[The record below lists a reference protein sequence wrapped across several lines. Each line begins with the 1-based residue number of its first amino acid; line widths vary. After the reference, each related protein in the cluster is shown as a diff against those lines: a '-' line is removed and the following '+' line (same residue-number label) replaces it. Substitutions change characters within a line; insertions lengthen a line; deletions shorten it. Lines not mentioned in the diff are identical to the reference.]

1 MQASGSIFARGG
13 KESIKM
19 PRINRNLAYIISA
32 IIILAMPF
40 YLGEYFLYI
49 ATLTMIFTL
58 ASFGTNILSGYTNLL
73 SLAGA
78 TFFGTGAFATAIL
91 MLKFELSFFL
101 ALILAGFI
109 GVALSL
115 IVAIPTLRLEHVYLA
130 IATLGYVFIS
140 SEIAKSLESLTGGS
154 MGMGVPQI
162 RIMGYS
168 LDESGLFYLTL
179 FIVIILLI
187 AGINLSNCRFG
198 RAFFALKGSEFAAR
212 SIGIPAPKIKIIAFA
227 VQAFYCAVAGGLYG
241 VLVRFI
247 DPSLFSIFVSIS
259 FLSMVI
265 IGGLGSVLGSIFG
278 AFFVIVTPQLLTYFG
293 LTEVQRSVYGLAM
306 ILSLM
311 FLPNGLVS
319 LVEKFKLLKRADL

>member
-1 MQASGSIFARGG
+1 MPQ
-13 KESIKM
+13 IKKNF
-19 PRINRNLAYIISA
+19 IYLIAA
-32 IIILAMPF
+32 ILILAMPF

-49 ATLTMIFTL
+49 ATLTLVFTL

-78 TFFGTGAFATAIL
+78 TFFGAGAFATAIL
-91 MLKFELSFFL
+91 MSRYEVSFFP
-101 ALILAGFI
+101 ALLLAGSI
-109 GVALSL
+109 GVGLSL
-115 IVAIPTLRLEHVYLA
+115 VVAIPTLRLEHVYLA

-154 MGMGVPQI
+154 MGMGVPQLS
-162 RIMGYS
+162 IMGHS
-168 LDESGLFYLTL
+168 LDEIGLFYITL
-179 FIVIILLI
+179 VIVTLLMI
-187 AGINLSNCRFG
+187 AGVNLTHCRFG
-198 RAFFALKGSEFAAR
+198 RAFFAVKGSEFAAR

-227 VQAFYCAVAGGLYG
+227 VQALYCAVAGGIYG

-278 AFFVIVTPQLLTYFG
+278 AIFVIVTPQLLTYFG
-293 LTEVQRSVYGLAM
+293 LTEIQRSIYGLAM

-319 LVEKFKLLKRADL
+319 LTEKFKFFKQVEH

>member
-1 MQASGSIFARGG
+1 L
-13 KESIKM
+13 KM
-19 PRINRNLAYIISA
+19 PQIKKNFIYLIAT

-49 ATLTMIFTL
+49 ATLTLVFTL

-78 TFFGTGAFATAIL
+78 TFFGAGAFATAIL
-91 MLKFELSFFL
+91 MSRYEVSFFP
-101 ALILAGFI
+101 ALLLAGFT

-115 IVAIPTLRLEHVYLA
+115 VVAIPTLRLEHVYLA

-154 MGMGVPQI
+154 MGMGVPQVS
-162 RIMGYS
+162 IMGQS
-168 LDESGLFYLTL
+168 LDEIGLFYITL
-179 FIVIILLI
+179 VIVTLLMI
-187 AGINLSNCRFG
+187 AGVNLTHCRFG
-198 RAFFALKGSEFAAR
+198 RAFFAVKGSEFAAR

-227 VQAFYCAVAGGLYG
+227 VQAFYCAVAGGIYG

-278 AFFVIVTPQLLTYFG
+278 AIFVIVTPQLLTYFG
-293 LTEVQRSVYGLAM
+293 LTEIQRSIYGLAM

-319 LVEKFKLLKRADL
+319 LTEKFKFFKQVEH

>member
-1 MQASGSIFARGG
+1 MPQ
-13 KESIKM
+13 IKKNF
-19 PRINRNLAYIISA
+19 ICLIAA
-32 IIILAMPF
+32 IPILAMPF

-49 ATLTMIFTL
+49 ATLTLVFTL

-78 TFFGTGAFATAIL
+78 TFFGAGAFSTAIL
-91 MLKFELSFFL
+91 MSRYEVSFFP
-101 ALILAGFI
+101 ALLLAGFI

-115 IVAIPTLRLEHVYLA
+115 VVAIPTLRLEHVYLA

-154 MGMGVPQI
+154 MGMGVPQVS
-162 RIMGYS
+162 IMGQS
-168 LDESGLFYLTL
+168 LDEIGLFYITL
-179 FIVIILLI
+179 VIVTLLMI
-187 AGINLSNCRFG
+187 AGVNLTHCRFG
-198 RAFFALKGSEFAAR
+198 RAFFAVKGSEFAAR

-227 VQAFYCAVAGGLYG
+227 VQAVYCAVAGGIYG

-278 AFFVIVTPQLLTYFG
+278 AIFVIVTPQLLTYFG
-293 LTEVQRSVYGLAM
+293 LTEIQRSIYGLAM

-319 LVEKFKLLKRADL
+319 LTEKFKFFKRVEH

>member
-1 MQASGSIFARGG
+1 
-13 KESIKM
+13 
-19 PRINRNLAYIISA
+19 
-32 IIILAMPF
+32 MPF

-49 ATLTMIFTL
+49 ATLTLVFTL

-78 TFFGTGAFATAIL
+78 TFFGAGAFATAIL
-91 MLKFELSFFL
+91 MSQYEVSFFP
-101 ALILAGFI
+101 ALLLAGFI

-115 IVAIPTLRLEHVYLA
+115 VVAIPTLRLEHVYLA

-154 MGMGVPQI
+154 MGMGVPQVS
-162 RIMGYS
+162 IMGQS
-168 LDESGLFYLTL
+168 LDEIGLFYITL
-179 FIVIILLI
+179 VIVTLLMI
-187 AGINLSNCRFG
+187 AGVNLTHCRFG
-198 RAFFALKGSEFAAR
+198 RAFFAVKGSEFAAR

-227 VQAFYCAVAGGLYG
+227 VQAFYCAVAGGIYG

-278 AFFVIVTPQLLTYFG
+278 AIFVIVTPQLLTYFG
-293 LTEVQRSVYGLAM
+293 LTEVQRSIYGLAM

-319 LVEKFKLLKRADL
+319 LTEKFKFFKRVEH

>member
-1 MQASGSIFARGG
+1 
-13 KESIKM
+13 M
-19 PRINRNLAYIISA
+19 PQVNKKFIYLIAA

-49 ATLTMIFTL
+49 ATLTLVFTL

-78 TFFGTGAFATAIL
+78 TFFGAGAFATAIL
-91 MLKFELSFFL
+91 MSQYEVSFFP
-101 ALILAGFI
+101 ALLLAGFI

-115 IVAIPTLRLEHVYLA
+115 VVAIPTLRLEHVYLA

-154 MGMGVPQI
+154 MGMGVPQVS
-162 RIMGYS
+162 IMGQT
-168 LDESGLFYLTL
+168 LDEIGLFYITL
-179 FIVIILLI
+179 VIVTLLMI
-187 AGINLSNCRFG
+187 AGVNLTHCRFG
-198 RAFFALKGSEFAAR
+198 RAFFAVKGSEFAAR

-227 VQAFYCAVAGGLYG
+227 VQAFYCAVAGGIYG

-278 AFFVIVTPQLLTYFG
+278 AIFVIVTPQLLTYFG
-293 LTEVQRSVYGLAM
+293 LTEVQRSIYGLAM

-319 LVEKFKLLKRADL
+319 LTEKFKFLKRVEH

>member
-1 MQASGSIFARGG
+1 
-13 KESIKM
+13 M
-19 PRINRNLAYIISA
+19 PQVNKKFICLIAA

-49 ATLTMIFTL
+49 ATLTLVFTL

-78 TFFGTGAFATAIL
+78 TFFGAGAFSTAIL
-91 MLKFELSFFL
+91 MSQYEVSFFL
-101 ALILAGFI
+101 ALLLAGFI

-115 IVAIPTLRLEHVYLA
+115 VVAIPTLRLEHVYLA

-154 MGMGVPQI
+154 MGMGVPQVS
-162 RIMGYS
+162 IMGQS
-168 LDESGLFYLTL
+168 LDEIGLFYITL
-179 FIVIILLI
+179 VIVTLLMI
-187 AGINLSNCRFG
+187 AGVNLTHCRFG
-198 RAFFALKGSEFAAR
+198 RAFFAVKGSEFAAR

-227 VQAFYCAVAGGLYG
+227 VQAFYCAVAGGIYG

-278 AFFVIVTPQLLTYFG
+278 AIFVIVTPQLLTYFG
-293 LTEVQRSVYGLAM
+293 LTEVQRSIYGLAM

-319 LVEKFKLLKRADL
+319 LTEKFKFFKRVEH

>member
-1 MQASGSIFARGG
+1 L
-13 KESIKM
+13 KM
-19 PRINRNLAYIISA
+19 PQIKKNFIYLIIA

-49 ATLTMIFTL
+49 ATLTLVFTL

-78 TFFGTGAFATAIL
+78 TFFGAGAFATAIL
-91 MLKFELSFFL
+91 MSQYEVSFFP
-101 ALILAGFI
+101 ALLLAGFI

-115 IVAIPTLRLEHVYLA
+115 VVAIPTLRLEHVYLA

-154 MGMGVPQI
+154 MGMGVPQVS
-162 RIMGYS
+162 IMGQS
-168 LDESGLFYLTL
+168 LDEIGLFYITL
-179 FIVIILLI
+179 VIVTLLMI
-187 AGINLSNCRFG
+187 AGVNLSHCRFG
-198 RAFFALKGSEFAAR
+198 RAFFAVKGSEFAAR
-212 SIGIPAPKIKIIAFA
+212 SIGIPTPKIKIIAFA
-227 VQAFYCAVAGGLYG
+227 VQAFYCAVAGGIYG

-278 AFFVIVTPQLLTYFG
+278 AIFVIVTPQLLTYFG
-293 LTEVQRSVYGLAM
+293 LTEIQRSIYGLAM

-319 LVEKFKLLKRADL
+319 LTEKFKFFKRVEH

>member
-1 MQASGSIFARGG
+1 M
-13 KESIKM
+13 KM
-19 PRINRNLAYIISA
+19 PQMNKKFIYLIAA
-32 IIILAMPF
+32 ILILAMPF

-49 ATLTMIFTL
+49 ATLTLVFTL

-78 TFFGTGAFATAIL
+78 TFFGAGAFATAIL
-91 MLKFELSFFL
+91 MSRYTVSFFP
-101 ALILAGFI
+101 ALLLAGFI

-115 IVAIPTLRLEHVYLA
+115 VVAIPTLRLEHVYLA

-154 MGMGVPQI
+154 MGMGVPQLS
-162 RIMGYS
+162 IMGQS
-168 LDESGLFYLTL
+168 LDEIGLFYITL
-179 FIVIILLI
+179 VIVTLLLI
-187 AGINLSNCRFG
+187 AGVNLTHCRFG
-198 RAFFALKGSEFAAR
+198 RAFFAVKGSEFAAR

-227 VQAFYCAVAGGLYG
+227 VQAFYCAVAGGIYG

-247 DPSLFSIFVSIS
+247 DPSIFSIFVSIS

-278 AFFVIVTPQLLTYFG
+278 AIFVIVTPQLLTYFG
-293 LTEVQRSVYGLAM
+293 LTEVQRSIYGLAM

-319 LVEKFKLLKRADL
+319 LTEKFKFFKRVEH

>member
-1 MQASGSIFARGG
+1 MPQ
-13 KESIKM
+13 IKKNF
-19 PRINRNLAYIISA
+19 ICLIAA
-32 IIILAMPF
+32 IPILAMPF

-49 ATLTMIFTL
+49 ATLTLVFTL

-78 TFFGTGAFATAIL
+78 TFFGAGAFSTAIL
-91 MLKFELSFFL
+91 MSRYEVSFFP
-101 ALILAGFI
+101 ALLLAGFI

-115 IVAIPTLRLEHVYLA
+115 VVAIPTLRLEHVYLA

-154 MGMGVPQI
+154 MGMGVPQVS
-162 RIMGYS
+162 IMGQS
-168 LDESGLFYLTL
+168 LDEIGLFYITL
-179 FIVIILLI
+179 VIVTLLMI
-187 AGINLSNCRFG
+187 AGVNLTHCRFG
-198 RAFFALKGSEFAAR
+198 RAFFAVKGSEFAAR

-227 VQAFYCAVAGGLYG
+227 VQAFYCAVAGGIYG

-278 AFFVIVTPQLLTYFG
+278 AIFVIVTPQLLTYFG
-293 LTEVQRSVYGLAM
+293 LTEVQRSIYGLAM

-319 LVEKFKLLKRADL
+319 LTEKFKFFKQVEH

>member
-1 MQASGSIFARGG
+1 MPQ
-13 KESIKM
+13 IKKNF
-19 PRINRNLAYIISA
+19 IYLIAA
-32 IIILAMPF
+32 IPILAMPF

-49 ATLTMIFTL
+49 ATLTLVFTL

-78 TFFGTGAFATAIL
+78 TFFGAGAFATAIL
-91 MLKFELSFFL
+91 MSRYEVSFFP
-101 ALILAGFI
+101 ALLLAGFT

-115 IVAIPTLRLEHVYLA
+115 VVAIPTLRLEHVYLA

-154 MGMGVPQI
+154 MGMGVPQVS
-162 RIMGYS
+162 IMGQS
-168 LDESGLFYLTL
+168 LDEIGLFYITL
-179 FIVIILLI
+179 VIVTLLMI
-187 AGINLSNCRFG
+187 AGVNLTHCRFG
-198 RAFFALKGSEFAAR
+198 RAFFAVKGSEFAAR

-227 VQAFYCAVAGGLYG
+227 VQAFYCAVAGGIYG

-278 AFFVIVTPQLLTYFG
+278 AIFVIVTPQLLTYFG
-293 LTEVQRSVYGLAM
+293 LTEIQRSIYGLAM

-319 LVEKFKLLKRADL
+319 LAEKFKFFKQVGH

>member
-1 MQASGSIFARGG
+1 MPQ
-13 KESIKM
+13 IKK
-19 PRINRNLAYIISA
+19 NLIYLIAA

-49 ATLTMIFTL
+49 ATLTLVFTL

-78 TFFGTGAFATAIL
+78 TFFGAGAFATAIL
-91 MLKFELSFFL
+91 MSRYEVSFFP
-101 ALILAGFI
+101 ALLLAGFI

-115 IVAIPTLRLEHVYLA
+115 VVAIPTLRLEHVYLA

-154 MGMGVPQI
+154 MGMGVPQL
-162 RIMGYS
+162 RIMGQS
-168 LDESGLFYLTL
+168 LEEIGLFYITL
-179 FIVIILLI
+179 VIVTLLLI
-187 AGINLSNCRFG
+187 AGVNLTHCRFG
-198 RAFFALKGSEFAAR
+198 RAFFAVKGSEFAAR

-227 VQAFYCAVAGGLYG
+227 VQAFYCAVAGGIYG

-278 AFFVIVTPQLLTYFG
+278 AIFVIVTPQLLTYFG
-293 LTEVQRSVYGLAM
+293 LTEIQRSIYGLAM

-319 LVEKFKLLKRADL
+319 LAEKFKFFKRVEH

>member
-1 MQASGSIFARGG
+1 
-13 KESIKM
+13 M
-19 PRINRNLAYIISA
+19 PQFNKKFIYLIIA
-32 IIILAMPF
+32 AVIILAMPF

-49 ATLTMIFTL
+49 ATLTLVFTL

-78 TFFGTGAFATAIL
+78 TFFGAGAFATAIL
-91 MLKFELSFFL
+91 MSRYGISLFPSLL
-101 ALILAGFI
+101 LAGII
-109 GVALSL
+109 GVTLSL
-115 IVAIPTLRLEHVYLA
+115 VVAIPTLRLEHVYLA

-154 MGMGVPQI
+154 MGMGVPQVS
-162 RIMGYS
+162 IMGQT
-168 LDESGLFYLTL
+168 LDEIGLFYITL
-179 FIVIILLI
+179 IIVTLLMI
-187 AGINLSNCRFG
+187 AGVNLSQCRFG
-198 RAFFALKGSEFAAR
+198 RAFFAVKGSEFAAR

-293 LTEVQRSVYGLAM
+293 LTEVQRSIYGLAM

-319 LVEKFKLLKRADL
+319 LTEKLKFFKRVEH

>member
-1 MQASGSIFARGG
+1 
-13 KESIKM
+13 M
-19 PRINRNLAYIISA
+19 PQMNKKIIYLIAA
-32 IIILAMPF
+32 ILILAMPF

-49 ATLTMIFTL
+49 ATLTLVFTL

-78 TFFGTGAFATAIL
+78 TFFGAGAFATAIL
-91 MLKFELSFFL
+91 MSRYEVSFFP
-101 ALILAGFI
+101 ALLLAGFI

-115 IVAIPTLRLEHVYLA
+115 VVAIPTLRLEHVYLA

-154 MGMGVPQI
+154 MGMGVPQLS
-162 RIMGYS
+162 IMGQS
-168 LDESGLFYLTL
+168 LDEIGLFYITL
-179 FIVIILLI
+179 VIVTLLLI
-187 AGINLSNCRFG
+187 AGVNLTHCRFG
-198 RAFFALKGSEFAAR
+198 RAFFAVKGSEFAAR

-227 VQAFYCAVAGGLYG
+227 VQAFYCAVAGGIYG

-247 DPSLFSIFVSIS
+247 DPSIFSIFVSIS

-278 AFFVIVTPQLLTYFG
+278 AIFVIVTPQLLTYFG
-293 LTEVQRSVYGLAM
+293 LTEVQRSIYGLAM

-319 LVEKFKLLKRADL
+319 LTEKFKFFKRVEH

>member
-1 MQASGSIFARGG
+1 MPQ
-13 KESIKM
+13 IKKNF
-19 PRINRNLAYIISA
+19 ICLIAA
-32 IIILAMPF
+32 IPILAMPF

-49 ATLTMIFTL
+49 ATLTLVFTL

-78 TFFGTGAFATAIL
+78 TFFGAGAFSTAIL
-91 MLKFELSFFL
+91 MSRYEVSFFP
-101 ALILAGFI
+101 ALLLAGFI

-115 IVAIPTLRLEHVYLA
+115 VVAIPTLRLEHVYLA

-154 MGMGVPQI
+154 MGMGVPQVS
-162 RIMGYS
+162 IMGQS
-168 LDESGLFYLTL
+168 LDEIGLFYITL
-179 FIVIILLI
+179 VIVTLLLI
-187 AGINLSNCRFG
+187 AGVNLTHCRFG
-198 RAFFALKGSEFAAR
+198 RAFFAVKGSEFAAR

-227 VQAFYCAVAGGLYG
+227 VQAFYCAVAGGIYG

-278 AFFVIVTPQLLTYFG
+278 AIFVIVTPQLLTYFG
-293 LTEVQRSVYGLAM
+293 LTEVQRSIYGLAM

-319 LVEKFKLLKRADL
+319 LTEKFKFFKQVEH

>member
-1 MQASGSIFARGG
+1 
-13 KESIKM
+13 M
-19 PRINRNLAYIISA
+19 PQFNRKFVYLITAV
-32 IIILAMPF
+32 IILAMPF
-40 YLGEYFLYI
+40 YLGGYFLYI
-49 ATLTMIFTL
+49 ATLTLVFTL

-78 TFFGTGAFATAIL
+78 TFFGAGAFATAIL
-91 MLKFELSFFL
+91 MSKYGVSFFP
-101 ALILAGFI
+101 AIILAGFI
-109 GVALSL
+109 GVVLSL

-154 MGMGVPQI
+154 MGMGVAQI
-162 RIMGYS
+162 SIMGRP
-168 LDESGLFYLTL
+168 LDEIGLFYLTL
-179 FIVIILLI
+179 LIVTALMV
-187 AGINLSNCRFG
+187 AGVNLSHCRFG
-198 RAFFALKGSEFAAR
+198 RAFFAVKGSEFAAR

-241 VLVRFI
+241 ILVRFI

-265 IGGLGSVLGSIFG
+265 IGGLGSVLGSILG
-278 AFFVIVTPQLLTYFG
+278 ALFVIVTPQLLTYFG
-293 LTEVQRSVYGLAM
+293 LTEVQRSIYGLAM

-319 LVEKFKLLKRADL
+319 LTQKFKLFKRAEH

>member
-1 MQASGSIFARGG
+1 MPQVNKKLIFL
-13 KESIKM
+13 IV
-19 PRINRNLAYIISA
+19 A
-32 IIILAMPF
+32 IIILTMPF

-49 ATLTMIFTL
+49 ATLTLVFTL

-78 TFFGTGAFATAIL
+78 AFFGAGAFATAIL
-91 MLKFELSFFL
+91 MSQYEVSFFP
-101 ALILAGFI
+101 ALLLAGFI
-109 GVALSL
+109 GATLSL
-115 IVAIPTLRLEHVYLA
+115 VVAIPTLRLEHVYLA

-154 MGMGVPQI
+154 MGMGVPQVS
-162 RIMGYS
+162 IMGQT
-168 LDESGLFYLTL
+168 LDEIGLFYITL
-179 FIVIILLI
+179 VIVTLLLI
-187 AGINLSNCRFG
+187 AGVNLSRCRFG
-198 RAFFALKGSEFAAR
+198 RAFFAVKGSEFAAR

-265 IGGLGSVLGSIFG
+265 IGGLGSVLGSILG

-293 LTEVQRSVYGLAM
+293 LTEVQRSIYGLAM

-319 LVEKFKLLKRADL
+319 LTDKFKFLKRVEH

>member
-1 MQASGSIFARGG
+1 MPP
-13 KESIKM
+13 IKKNF
-19 PRINRNLAYIISA
+19 IYLIAA
-32 IIILAMPF
+32 IPILAMPF

-49 ATLTMIFTL
+49 ATLTLVFTL

-78 TFFGTGAFATAIL
+78 TFFGAGAFSTAIL
-91 MLKFELSFFL
+91 MSRYEVSFFP
-101 ALILAGFI
+101 ALLLAGFI

-115 IVAIPTLRLEHVYLA
+115 VVAIPTLRLEHVYLA

-154 MGMGVPQI
+154 MGMGVPQVS
-162 RIMGYS
+162 IMGQS
-168 LDESGLFYLTL
+168 LDEIGLFYITL
-179 FIVIILLI
+179 VIVTLLMI
-187 AGINLSNCRFG
+187 AGVNLTHCRFG
-198 RAFFALKGSEFAAR
+198 RAFFAVKGSEFAAR

-227 VQAFYCAVAGGLYG
+227 VQAFYCAVAGGIYG

-247 DPSLFSIFVSIS
+247 DPSLFSIFLSIS

-278 AFFVIVTPQLLTYFG
+278 AIFVIVTPQLLTYFG
-293 LTEVQRSVYGLAM
+293 LTEIQRSIYGLAM

-319 LVEKFKLLKRADL
+319 LTEKFKFFKQVEH

>member
-1 MQASGSIFARGG
+1 M
-13 KESIKM
+13 KM
-19 PRINRNLAYIISA
+19 PQVNKKLIFLIVA
-32 IIILAMPF
+32 IIILTMPF

-49 ATLTMIFTL
+49 ATLTLVFTL

-78 TFFGTGAFATAIL
+78 TFFGAGAFSTAIL
-91 MLKFELSFFL
+91 MSRYEVSFFP
-101 ALILAGFI
+101 ALLLAGFI

-115 IVAIPTLRLEHVYLA
+115 VVAIPTLRLEHVYLA

-154 MGMGVPQI
+154 MGMGVPQVS
-162 RIMGYS
+162 IMGQS
-168 LDESGLFYLTL
+168 LDEIGLFYITL
-179 FIVIILLI
+179 VIVTLLMI
-187 AGINLSNCRFG
+187 AGVNLTHCRFG
-198 RAFFALKGSEFAAR
+198 RAFFAVKGSEFAAR

-227 VQAFYCAVAGGLYG
+227 VQAFYCAVAGGIYG

-278 AFFVIVTPQLLTYFG
+278 AIFVIVTPQLLTYFG
-293 LTEVQRSVYGLAM
+293 LTEVQRSIYGLAM

-319 LVEKFKLLKRADL
+319 LTEKFKFFKQVEH

>member
-1 MQASGSIFARGG
+1 MPP
-13 KESIKM
+13 IKKNF
-19 PRINRNLAYIISA
+19 IYLIAA
-32 IIILAMPF
+32 IPILAMPF

-49 ATLTMIFTL
+49 ATLTLVFTL

-78 TFFGTGAFATAIL
+78 TFFGAGAFSTAIL
-91 MLKFELSFFL
+91 MSRYEVSFFP
-101 ALILAGFI
+101 ALLLAGFI

-115 IVAIPTLRLEHVYLA
+115 VVAIPTLRLEHVYLA

-154 MGMGVPQI
+154 MGMGVPQVS
-162 RIMGYS
+162 IMGQS
-168 LDESGLFYLTL
+168 LDEIGLFYITL
-179 FIVIILLI
+179 VIVTLLMI
-187 AGINLSNCRFG
+187 AGVNLTHCRFG
-198 RAFFALKGSEFAAR
+198 RAFFAVKGSEFAAR

-227 VQAFYCAVAGGLYG
+227 VQAFYCAVAGGIYG

-278 AFFVIVTPQLLTYFG
+278 AIFVIVTPQLLTYFG
-293 LTEVQRSVYGLAM
+293 LTEIQRSIYGLAM

-319 LVEKFKLLKRADL
+319 LTEKFKFFKQVEH

>member
-1 MQASGSIFARGG
+1 MPQ
-13 KESIKM
+13 IKKNF
-19 PRINRNLAYIISA
+19 IYLIAT

-49 ATLTMIFTL
+49 ATLTLVFTL

-78 TFFGTGAFATAIL
+78 TFFGAGAFATAIL
-91 MLKFELSFFL
+91 MSRYEVSFFP
-101 ALILAGFI
+101 ALLLAGFT

-115 IVAIPTLRLEHVYLA
+115 VVAIPTLRLEHVYLA

-154 MGMGVPQI
+154 MGMGVPQVS
-162 RIMGYS
+162 IMGQS
-168 LDESGLFYLTL
+168 LDEIGLFYITL
-179 FIVIILLI
+179 VIVTLLMI
-187 AGINLSNCRFG
+187 AGVNLTHCRFG
-198 RAFFALKGSEFAAR
+198 RAFFAVKGSEFAAR

-227 VQAFYCAVAGGLYG
+227 VQAFYCAVAGGIYG

-278 AFFVIVTPQLLTYFG
+278 AIFVIVTPQLLTYFG
-293 LTEVQRSVYGLAM
+293 LTEIQRSIYGLAM

-319 LVEKFKLLKRADL
+319 LTEKFKFFKQVEH

>member
-1 MQASGSIFARGG
+1 
-13 KESIKM
+13 M
-19 PRINRNLAYIISA
+19 PQVNKKFICLIAA

-40 YLGEYFLYI
+40 YLGGYFLYI
-49 ATLTMIFTL
+49 ATLTLVFTL

-78 TFFGTGAFATAIL
+78 SFFGAGAFATAIL
-91 MLKFELSFFL
+91 MSRFEVSFFPAVL
-101 ALILAGFI
+101 VAGFI

-115 IVAIPTLRLEHVYLA
+115 VVAIPTLRLEHVYLA

-154 MGMGVPQI
+154 MGMGVPQVS
-162 RIMGYS
+162 IMGQP
-168 LDESGLFYLTL
+168 LDEIGLFYLTL
-179 FIVIILLI
+179 VIVTMLML
-187 AGINLSNCRFG
+187 AGANLSHSRFG
-198 RAFFALKGSEFAAR
+198 RAFFAVKGSEFAAR

-247 DPSLFSIFVSIS
+247 DPSLFSVYVSIS

-265 IGGLGSVLGSIFG
+265 IGGIGSILGSIFG

-293 LTEVQRSVYGLAM
+293 FTEVQRSVYGLAM
-306 ILSLM
+306 ILSLL

-319 LVEKFKLLKRADL
+319 LTEKFKFFKRVEH

>member
-1 MQASGSIFARGG
+1 
-13 KESIKM
+13 M
-19 PRINRNLAYIISA
+19 PQVNKKFVYLIAA
-32 IIILAMPF
+32 IIILSMPF
-40 YLGEYFLYI
+40 YLGGYFLYI
-49 ATLTMIFTL
+49 ATLTLVFTL

-78 TFFGTGAFATAIL
+78 SFFGAGAFATAIL
-91 MLKFELSFFL
+91 MSRFEVSFFPAVL
-101 ALILAGFI
+101 VAGFI

-115 IVAIPTLRLEHVYLA
+115 VVAIPTLRLEHVYLA

-154 MGMGVPQI
+154 MGMGVPQVS
-162 RIMGYS
+162 IMGQP
-168 LDESGLFYLTL
+168 LDEIGLFYLTL
-179 FIVIILLI
+179 VIVTMLML
-187 AGINLSNCRFG
+187 AGANLSHSRFG
-198 RAFFALKGSEFAAR
+198 RAFFAVKGSEFAAR

-247 DPSLFSIFVSIS
+247 DPSLFSVYVSIS

-265 IGGLGSVLGSIFG
+265 IGGIGSILGSIFG

-293 LTEVQRSVYGLAM
+293 FTEVQRSVYGLAM
-306 ILSLM
+306 ILSLL

-319 LVEKFKLLKRADL
+319 LTEKFKFFKRVEH

>member
-1 MQASGSIFARGG
+1 MPQVKKKIIYLIAASF
-13 KESIKM
+13 
-19 PRINRNLAYIISA
+19 
-32 IIILAMPF
+32 ILAMPF

-49 ATLTMIFTL
+49 ATLTLVFTL

-78 TFFGTGAFATAIL
+78 SFFGAGAFATAIL
-91 MLKFELSFFL
+91 MSRYAVSFFPAVL
-101 ALILAGFI
+101 LAGFI

-115 IVAIPTLRLEHVYLA
+115 VVAIPTLRLEHVYLA

-154 MGMGVPQI
+154 MGMGVPPVS
-162 RIMGYS
+162 IMGKT
-168 LDESGLFYLTL
+168 LDEIGLFYITL
-179 FIVIILLI
+179 VIVTLLLI
-187 AGINLSNCRFG
+187 AGVNLSHCRFG
-198 RAFFALKGSEFAAR
+198 RAFFAVKGSEFAAR

-293 LTEVQRSVYGLAM
+293 LTEVQRSIYGLAM

-319 LVEKFKLLKRADL
+319 LTEKFRFLKRVAH

>member
-1 MQASGSIFARGG
+1 MPQ
-13 KESIKM
+13 IKKNF
-19 PRINRNLAYIISA
+19 IYLIAA
-32 IIILAMPF
+32 IPILAMPF

-49 ATLTMIFTL
+49 ATLTLVFTL

-78 TFFGTGAFATAIL
+78 TFFGAGAFSTAIL
-91 MLKFELSFFL
+91 MSRYEVSFFP
-101 ALILAGFI
+101 ALLLAGFI

-115 IVAIPTLRLEHVYLA
+115 VVAIPTLRLEHVYLA

-154 MGMGVPQI
+154 MGMGVPQVS
-162 RIMGYS
+162 IMGQS
-168 LDESGLFYLTL
+168 LDEIGLFYITL
-179 FIVIILLI
+179 VIVTLLMI
-187 AGINLSNCRFG
+187 AGVNLTHCRFG
-198 RAFFALKGSEFAAR
+198 RAFFAVKGSEFAAR

-227 VQAFYCAVAGGLYG
+227 VQAFYCAVAGGIYG

-278 AFFVIVTPQLLTYFG
+278 AIFVIVTPQLLTYFG
-293 LTEVQRSVYGLAM
+293 LTEVQRSIYGLAM

-319 LVEKFKLLKRADL
+319 LTEKFKFFKQVEH

>member
-1 MQASGSIFARGG
+1 M
-13 KESIKM
+13 KM
-19 PRINRNLAYIISA
+19 PQIKKNFTYLIAA

-49 ATLTMIFTL
+49 ATLTLVFTL

-78 TFFGTGAFATAIL
+78 TFFGAGAFATAIL
-91 MLKFELSFFL
+91 MSQYEVSFFP
-101 ALILAGFI
+101 ALLLAGFI

-115 IVAIPTLRLEHVYLA
+115 VVAIPTLRLEHVYLA

-154 MGMGVPQI
+154 MGMGVPQVS
-162 RIMGYS
+162 IMGQS
-168 LDESGLFYLTL
+168 LDEIGLFYITL
-179 FIVIILLI
+179 VIVTLLMI
-187 AGINLSNCRFG
+187 AGVNLTHCRFG
-198 RAFFALKGSEFAAR
+198 RAFFAVKGSEFAAR

-227 VQAFYCAVAGGLYG
+227 VQAFYCAVAGGIYG

-247 DPSLFSIFVSIS
+247 DPSLFSIFLSIS

-278 AFFVIVTPQLLTYFG
+278 AIFVIVTPQLLTYFG
-293 LTEVQRSVYGLAM
+293 LTEVQRSIYGLAM

-319 LVEKFKLLKRADL
+319 LTDKFKFFKRVEH

>member
-1 MQASGSIFARGG
+1 MPQ
-13 KESIKM
+13 IKKNF
-19 PRINRNLAYIISA
+19 IYLIAA

-49 ATLTMIFTL
+49 ATLTLVFTL

-78 TFFGTGAFATAIL
+78 TFFGAGAFSTAIL
-91 MLKFELSFFL
+91 MSRYEVSFFP
-101 ALILAGFI
+101 ALLLAGFI

-115 IVAIPTLRLEHVYLA
+115 VVAIPTLRLEHVYLA

-154 MGMGVPQI
+154 MGMGVPQVS
-162 RIMGYS
+162 IMGQS
-168 LDESGLFYLTL
+168 LDEIGLFYITL
-179 FIVIILLI
+179 VIVTLLMI
-187 AGINLSNCRFG
+187 AGVNLSHCRFG
-198 RAFFALKGSEFAAR
+198 RAFFAVKGSEFAAR

-227 VQAFYCAVAGGLYG
+227 VQAFYCAVAGGIYG

-278 AFFVIVTPQLLTYFG
+278 AIFVIVTPQLLTYFG
-293 LTEVQRSVYGLAM
+293 LTEIQRSIYGLAM

-319 LVEKFKLLKRADL
+319 LTEKFKFFKRVEH

>member
-1 MQASGSIFARGG
+1 M
-13 KESIKM
+13 KM
-19 PRINRNLAYIISA
+19 PQMNKKFIYLIAA
-32 IIILAMPF
+32 ILILAMPF

-49 ATLTMIFTL
+49 ATLTLVFTL

-78 TFFGTGAFATAIL
+78 TFFGAGAFATAIL
-91 MLKFELSFFL
+91 MSRYTVSFFP
-101 ALILAGFI
+101 ALLLAGFI

-115 IVAIPTLRLEHVYLA
+115 VVAIPTLRLEHVYLA

-154 MGMGVPQI
+154 MGMGVPQVS
-162 RIMGYS
+162 IMGQS
-168 LDESGLFYLTL
+168 LDEIGLFYITL
-179 FIVIILLI
+179 VIVTLLMI
-187 AGINLSNCRFG
+187 AGVNLTHCRFG
-198 RAFFALKGSEFAAR
+198 RAFFAVKGSEFAAR

-227 VQAFYCAVAGGLYG
+227 VQAFYCAVAGGIYG

-247 DPSLFSIFVSIS
+247 DPSIFSIFVSIS

-278 AFFVIVTPQLLTYFG
+278 AIFVIVTPQLLTYFG
-293 LTEVQRSVYGLAM
+293 LTEVQRSIYGLAM

-319 LVEKFKLLKRADL
+319 LTEKFKFFKRVEH

>member
-1 MQASGSIFARGG
+1 
-13 KESIKM
+13 
-19 PRINRNLAYIISA
+19 
-32 IIILAMPF
+32 
-40 YLGEYFLYI
+40 
-49 ATLTMIFTL
+49 
-58 ASFGTNILSGYTNLL
+58 
-73 SLAGA
+73 LAGA
-78 TFFGTGAFATAIL
+78 TFFGAGAFATAIL
-91 MLKFELSFFL
+91 MSRYEVSFFP
-101 ALILAGFI
+101 ALLLAGFI

-115 IVAIPTLRLEHVYLA
+115 VVAIPTLRLEHVYLA

-154 MGMGVPQI
+154 MGMGVPQLS
-162 RIMGYS
+162 IMGQS
-168 LDESGLFYLTL
+168 LEEIGLFYITL
-179 FIVIILLI
+179 VIVTLLLI
-187 AGINLSNCRFG
+187 AGVNLTHCRFG
-198 RAFFALKGSEFAAR
+198 RAFFAVKGSEFAAR

-227 VQAFYCAVAGGLYG
+227 VQAFYCAVAGGIYG

-278 AFFVIVTPQLLTYFG
+278 AIFVIVTPQLLTYFG
-293 LTEVQRSVYGLAM
+293 LTEIQRSIYGLAM

-319 LVEKFKLLKRADL
+319 LVEKFNFFKRVEH

>member
-1 MQASGSIFARGG
+1 MPQ
-13 KESIKM
+13 IKKNF
-19 PRINRNLAYIISA
+19 ICLIAA
-32 IIILAMPF
+32 IPILAMPF

-49 ATLTMIFTL
+49 ATLTLVFTL

-78 TFFGTGAFATAIL
+78 TFFGAGAFATAIL
-91 MLKFELSFFL
+91 MSQYEVSFFP
-101 ALILAGFI
+101 ALLIAGFI

-115 IVAIPTLRLEHVYLA
+115 VVAIPTLRLEHVYLA

-154 MGMGVPQI
+154 MGMGVPQVS
-162 RIMGYS
+162 IMGQS
-168 LDESGLFYLTL
+168 LDEIGLFYITL
-179 FIVIILLI
+179 VIVTLLMI
-187 AGINLSNCRFG
+187 AGVNLTHCRFG
-198 RAFFALKGSEFAAR
+198 RAFFAVKGSEFAAR

-227 VQAFYCAVAGGLYG
+227 VQAFYCAVAGGIYG

-278 AFFVIVTPQLLTYFG
+278 AIFVIVTPQLLTYFG
-293 LTEVQRSVYGLAM
+293 LTEVQRSIYGLAM

-319 LVEKFKLLKRADL
+319 LTEKFKFFKRVEH